1 MSIES
6 PLFTQTVFHKVRA
19 ISGEEH
25 EPSTENESDS
35 SDDLNN
41 QVDEFEEFSSNNK
54 VPALI
59 IAGTQRVENC
69 EEINSALW
77 KAAQQGKAELCED
90 LLSNSFYGL
99 YRADINYKGPEDW
112 TPLHIAAYS
121 GHLHVCSLLLSY
133 KSAIPDSLSST
144 LKTPLHL
151 ACSQGHLDISHLLV
165 KKGAD
170 IHQQDQNGNTP
181 IHLAAL
187 NGQELVVSWLLL
199 QKPDLNLYNED
210 GQTPEDCSST
220 GCKKL
225 FLQYKELQDLLSVD
239 KGSSRK
245 SARFSFPIIPRTKKT
260 RKLSACNDIFLN

>member
-1 MSIES
+1 M
-6 PLFTQTVFHKVRA
+6 FTQTVFHKVRA

-25 EPSTENESDS
+25 EHSTENESDS
-35 SDDLNN
+35 SDDLSG

-59 IAGTQRVENC
+59 IAGTQRAENC

-77 KAAQQGKAELCED
+77 KAAQQGKAELCEE

-99 YRADINYKGPEDW
+99 YRADINYKGRDDW
-112 TPLHIAAYS
+112 TPLHVAAYS
-121 GHLHVCSLLLSY
+121 GHTQVCSLLLSD
-133 KSAIPDSLSST
+133 KLTIPDSLSST
-144 LKTPLHL
+144 SSTPLHL
-151 ACSQGHLDISHLLV
+151 ACSRGHLDISHLLV
-165 KKGAD
+165 KRGAD
-170 IHQQDQNGNTP
+170 IHQKDQNGNTA

-199 QKPDLNLYNED
+199 QKPDLNSQNHD
-210 GQTPEDCSST
+210 GQTPETCSSP

-225 FLQYKELQDLLSVD
+225 FLQYIELQDLLS
-239 KGSSRK
+239 KEKSPSRK